1 MPSSAKDIMSQKME
15 DATHCEPTAKTQK
28 NSMKSKTAAPNAA
41 KTSAEHT
48 HLGLDM
54 PPLAANKAAKGP
66 RIQLD
71 QQPYV
76 AGKMKPKKTKR
87 NVAIGAAV
95 LGGLAAGAYALYK
108 KGENPTDATKAK
120 GVGNTLAAL
129 LPKGQAVTIRKRQEV
144 DAKSSVVYAEWRKL
158 ENLPNILTHLKEVKV
173 LDEKRSLWTA
183 KGPAGTEVN
192 WYANITE
199 DEPGRAISW
208 KAEEKADVPNSGRIL
223 FSETPKGK
231 TLIEVT
237 LTYQP
242 PAGSVG
248 QAIAAAFGENP
259 EKQITD
265 DLKNFK
271 QSIESRI
278 TA

>member
-1 MPSSAKDIMSQKME
+1 M
-15 DATHCEPTAKTQK
+15 
-28 NSMKSKTAAPNAA
+28 
-41 KTSAEHT
+41 
-48 HLGLDM
+48 
-54 PPLAANKAAKGP
+54 
-66 RIQLD
+66 
-71 QQPYV
+71 
-76 AGKMKPKKTKR
+76 
-87 NVAIGAAV
+87 
-95 LGGLAAGAYALYK
+95 
-108 KGENPTDATKAK
+108 
-120 GVGNTLAAL
+120 
-129 LPKGQAVTIRKRQEV
+129 
-144 DAKSSVVYAEWRKL
+144 YAEWRKL
-158 ENLPNILTHLKEVKV
+158 ENLPNILSHLKEVKV

-208 KAEEKADVPNSGRIL
+208 QAEEKADVPNSGRIL
-223 FSETPKGK
+223 FSETPQGK

-242 PAGSVG
+242 PAGAVG

-271 QSIESRI
+271 KSIEGPRFD
-278 TA
+278 AA

>member
-1 MPSSAKDIMSQKME
+1 MPSSAKDIMSKKME
-15 DATHCEPTAKTQK
+15 DATNCAPATKATQPKTK
-28 NSMKSKTAAPNAA
+28 AA
-41 KTSAEHT
+41 HT
-48 HLGLDM
+48 DLGLDM
-54 PPLAANKAAKGP
+54 PPLAANKPAKGP
-66 RIQLD
+66 RIQPD

-76 AGKMKPKKTKR
+76 EGKMKPKKTKR

-108 KGENPTDATKAK
+108 NGENADGSAK
-120 GVGNTLAAL
+120 PVGNTLAAL

-158 ENLPNILTHLKEVKV
+158 ENLPTILSHLKEVKV
-173 LDEKRSLWTA
+173 VDEKRSLWTA

-208 KAEEKADVPNSGRIL
+208 QAEEKADVPNSGRIL
-223 FSETPKGK
+223 FSETPQGK

-242 PAGSVG
+242 PAGAVG

-271 QSIESRI
+271 KSIEGRV
-278 TA
+278 AA